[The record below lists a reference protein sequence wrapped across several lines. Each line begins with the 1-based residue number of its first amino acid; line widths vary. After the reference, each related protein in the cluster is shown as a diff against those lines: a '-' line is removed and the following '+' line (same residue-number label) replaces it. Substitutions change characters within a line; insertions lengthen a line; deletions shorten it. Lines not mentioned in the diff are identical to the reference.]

1 MENRTKAKGDANG
14 PPVNETILRKSHQ
27 LCVEMKTDIESLKKN
42 NGDILKEVRT
52 NNDKLA
58 KENRKLAAD
67 NKQLTVEL
75 EKVKEESKKD
85 KAQLEAKIEQL
96 ENKLKNKEAHQE
108 NDILLLGGYNNDKSF
123 YSFSQRHQWTK
134 LPDLPGKRTWHGS
147 VVIGRLVLTFGGFDN
162 KTIQQYEISTKKSS
176 VWGTQTKARIEFGIC
191 AYNKSEV
198 LIAGGED
205 HNGEITDTCFL
216 YNFKKTYNEV
226 GTMKSKR
233 KGHVLVNLDGVIY
246 CIGGQNEKLEYL
258 NTIET
263 FDRETKEWK
272 TSDVK
277 LHVPRYRHQA
287 VAHNNFIYIFAGY
300 CGFGDYS
307 NTIEKFDVKTGKIE
321 LLDVKLRIARSD
333 FAVGKVRSEVF
344 IFGGKTRNGST
355 DVVEI
360 FNLKTEQIE
369 EGGKMPFSDYGFT
382 ACVL

>member
-1 MENRTKAKGDANG
+1 M
-14 PPVNETILRKSHQ
+14 
-27 LCVEMKTDIESLKKN
+27 
-42 NGDILKEVRT
+42 
-52 NNDKLA
+52 
-58 KENRKLAAD
+58 
-67 NKQLTVEL
+67 
-75 EKVKEESKKD
+75 
-85 KAQLEAKIEQL
+85 
-96 ENKLKNKEAHQE
+96 
-108 NDILLLGGYNNDKSF
+108 LLGGYNNNKSF
-123 YSFSQRHQWTK
+123 YSFSRRHQWTK

-272 TSDVK
+272 ISDVK

-287 VAHNNFIYIFAGY
+287 VAHKNFIYIFAG
-300 CGFGDYS
+300 CSGFGDYS
-307 NTIEKFDVKTGKIE
+307 DTVETFDVKTGKIE
-321 LLDVKLRIARSD
+321 LLDVRLRIARSD
-333 FAVGKVRSEVF
+333 FAVGKIRSEVF
-344 IFGGKTRNGST
+344 LFGGKPEMVAPTLWRYST
-355 DVVEI
+355 
-360 FNLKTEQIE
+360 
-369 EGGKMPFSDYGFT
+369 
-382 ACVL
+382 